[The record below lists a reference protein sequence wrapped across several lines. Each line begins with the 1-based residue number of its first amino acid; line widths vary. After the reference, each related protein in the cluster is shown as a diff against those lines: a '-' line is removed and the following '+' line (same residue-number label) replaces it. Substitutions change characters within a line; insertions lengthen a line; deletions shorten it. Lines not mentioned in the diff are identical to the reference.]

1 MARMSDPNSA
11 TRQFY
16 FNLNDNLSLDA
27 NVQPGY
33 TVFGTVVYGMEVLE
47 KIADA
52 PTSVDPKLRASDVPN
67 NPIVISKVTRLD

>member
-1 MARMSDPNSA
+1 M
-11 TRQFY
+11 F
-16 FNLNDNLSLDA
+16 L
-27 NVQPGY
+27 
-33 TVFGTVVYGMEVLE
+33 TVVSGMEVLE